1 MLMQKSEGWWWKGGG
16 GEGVELALWEM
27 CKRRIDYF
35 LIRERPTEAYFAD
48 SNISLN
54 IQIGNLSVATK
65 TPLLVATR

>member
-16 GEGVELALWEM
+16 EGVKLALREM

-65 TPLLVATR
+65 SPLLVGTR

>member
-1 MLMQKSEGWWWKGGG
+1 MK
-16 GEGVELALWEM
+16 LALREM

-65 TPLLVATR
+65 SLLLVATR

>member
-16 GEGVELALWEM
+16 GGVELALWEM

-48 SNISLN
+48 SNISFN

-65 TPLLVATR
+65 SPLLVGTL

>member
-1 MLMQKSEGWWWKGGG
+1 MKQCLCKNPRGGDGKG
-16 GEGVELALWEM
+16 GVELALWEM
-27 CKRRIDYF
+27 CKRCIDYF

-65 TPLLVATR
+65 SPLLVATR

>member
-1 MLMQKSEGWWWKGGG
+1 MERRGGG
-16 GEGVELALWEM
+16 GGKLALREM

-54 IQIGNLSVATK
+54 IQMGNLSVATK
-65 TPLLVATR
+65 SPLLVGTL